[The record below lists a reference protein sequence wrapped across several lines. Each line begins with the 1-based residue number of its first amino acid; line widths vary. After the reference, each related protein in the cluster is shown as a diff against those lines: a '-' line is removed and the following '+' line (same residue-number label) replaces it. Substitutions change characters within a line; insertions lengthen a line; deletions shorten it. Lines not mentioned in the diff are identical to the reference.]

1 MDPLV
6 LVVDDEPHLLR
17 LLSRVLERAGYGIV
31 PAADGDA
38 AIDAIRAHGPEPLVL
53 VLDVSIPPRGA
64 DVVLDVFEAHALA
77 AGLVM
82 VSGDALEEALAAR
95 VEAFGGCF
103 LRKPFL
109 PEALIDAVRS
119 QVRPAAGVA
128 RA

>member
-6 LVVDDEPHLLR
+6 LIVDDEPHLLR
-17 LLSRVLERAGYGIV
+17 LLARVLERAGYRVV
-31 PAADGDA
+31 PAADGHV
-38 AIDAIRAHGPEPLVL
+38 AIEAIRAHGTGCLVL

-64 DVVLDVFEAHALA
+64 EAVLDVLEARALA

-82 VSGDALEEALAAR
+82 VSGDALDPALASR
-95 VEAFGGCF
+95 VEALGGCF

-109 PEALIDAVRS
+109 PDALLEAVRS
-119 QVRPAAGVA
+119 QARPAAGVA

>member
-17 LLSRVLERAGYGIV
+17 LLARVLERAGYGLV
-31 PAADGDA
+31 AAVDGEA
-38 AIDAIRAHGPEPLVL
+38 AIEAIRAHGTGPLVL
-53 VLDVSIPPRGA
+53 VLDVLIPPRGA
-64 DVVLDVFEAHALA
+64 GAVLDVLEARPLA

-82 VSGDALEEALAAR
+82 VSGDALDGALAAR
-95 VEAFGGCF
+95 VEALGGCF

-109 PEALIDAVRS
+109 PDALLDAVRS